1 MLVHSDHTIEELRRA
16 EESSQKNSETWC
28 QVSSGH
34 TLSPCHTVS
43 PLIACLPVTSGGRQN
58 KNWRVARIHS
68 LTLSTTASVAG
79 YALHTIEQ
87 GLLTFL
93 TLMRIILI
101 QYLSGICPT
110 FHGQFGSQA
119 SCLDSNIPIVFLQ
132 VGSYNTW
139 IQFTSCELWLTT
151 QNTNKLKSPFPENQF
166 L

>member
-1 MLVHSDHTIEELRRA
+1 MIF
-16 EESSQKNSETWC
+16 SQTLEPFTLPSPAN
-28 QVSSGH
+28 
-34 TLSPCHTVS
+34 TLSHCHPVS

-110 FHGQFGSQA
+110 FHGQFGSQV

-139 IQFTSCELWLTT
+139 IQFTSCEL
-151 QNTNKLKSPFPENQF
+151 
-166 L
+166 